1 MSRVI
6 EMDRQGAGSEHEEE
20 GPSVTEHA
28 PSDLFGNPGCWWWLV
43 WVVTMAKQS
52 QSFALLLTPRD
63 CWQGGCESVGG
74 GSTIGG
80 VHILLALPR
89 SVVSAF
95 PPSHTTHGVYSG
107 WV

>member
-20 GPSVTEHA
+20 GPSN
-28 PSDLFGNPGCWWWLV
+28 LFGNPGCCWWLV
-43 WVVTMAKQS
+43 WVVTMAEQS

-63 CWQGGCESVGG
+63 CWQGGRESVGG
-74 GSTIGG
+74 GSTVGG
-80 VHILLALPR
+80 VHILLALSR